1 MKNGFTLIELLVL
14 IAIFGIVMAVTIPA
28 IMGVSSNTESTLTF
42 GVTGYT
48 EERCISGFKFVTGS
62 RGAPAQILDAQGHG
76 IPCK

>member
-1 MKNGFTLIELLVL
+1 MKNGLTLIELLIL
-14 IAIFGIVMAVTIPA
+14 IAIFGIVMALTLPA